1 MKKEEV
7 QTLLAELQETLY
19 LSRDEAQK
27 LRSQLDSMSI
37 SEISTMNEEELRNA
51 ITGRTRRNR
60 MQPPLGKH
68 TTPMIY
74 NENWEISA

>member
-27 LRSQLDSMSI
+27 TPQ
-37 SEISTMNEEELRNA
+37 ST
-51 ITGRTRRNR
+51 
-60 MQPPLGKH
+60 
-68 TTPMIY
+68 
-74 NENWEISA
+74 